1 MRPRRRGENDN
12 YQEIA
17 GTCAGI
23 LRHPITLTTT
33 AMLQESKKSNRSGWL
48 VGLLL
53 LSALLLLGFLYL
65 DVSVRDSY
73 SGMWNSA
80 STAEARKQGILLKEY
95 TVMPRQLRFQNY
107 TAAFTDCWVEEKTRT
122 AHEFI
127 FFRKVT
133 KLGEPRFVLNYQ
145 GQRIAPDPDSAGAAM
160 LVPGREGNG
169 LDLAASEYAPHPNRL
184 AYGQFANVAFPDS
197 IGNDTL
203 YFSII
208 RSWSDKRNFLIKA
221 YPKK

>member
-1 MRPRRRGENDN
+1 
-12 YQEIA
+12 
-17 GTCAGI
+17 
-23 LRHPITLTTT
+23 
-33 AMLQESKKSNRSGWL
+33 MLQDTKKSNRSGWL

-53 LSALLLLGFLYL
+53 LCASLLLGFLYL

-80 STAEARKQGILLKEY
+80 SSAEARKQGILLKEY
-95 TVMPRQLRFQNY
+95 TVIPSQLRFQNY

-122 AHEFI
+122 AHNFI

-145 GQRIAPDPDSAGAAM
+145 GQRVAPDPDSAGEAM
-160 LVPGREGNG
+160 LVPGRVGHG
-169 LDLAASEYAPHPNRL
+169 KDLAASKYDQQPNRL
-184 AYGQFANVAFPDS
+184 AHNQFANVAFPDS

-208 RSWSDKRNFLIKA
+208 RSWGDKRNFIIKA
-221 YPKK
+221 YPKN